1 MYLVSERGAILAETD
16 KKQSFWTTL
25 PGILT
30 GFAAL
35 LTAVTGSLV
44 ALYPHGCSGSQDN
57 AAVSRGDAPMT
68 PTNPHTQGTARE
80 TPSPTTEGK
89 ITATPKTHP
98 KQQATVRVI
107 SRAGEVKELFRRS
120 LRYNGLEEIDLTD
133 GQTIPFEKI
142 SLIDFLIVMGDK
154 TDVRVT
160 LTDGRTLEGSL
171 WTGNLF
177 DGVTDV
183 GPFSTP
189 VGKLKQIVI
198 ER

>member
-16 KKQSFWTTL
+16 KKNSFWTTL

-44 ALYPHGCSGSQDN
+44 ALYPHGCSGLQENS
-57 AAVSRGDAPMT
+57 AAGRDDAPMT
-68 PTNPHTQGTARE
+68 QTTPHPQGSTETASPAPAGKSIAIPATQ
-80 TPSPTTEGK
+80 
-89 ITATPKTHP
+89 P

-107 SRAGEVKELFRRS
+107 SRAGDVKELFRRS
-120 LRYNGLEEIDLTD
+120 FKYNGLEEIDLTD

-142 SLIDFLIVMGDK
+142 SMIDFSTVMGDK

-171 WTGNLF
+171 WTSNLF

-183 GPFSTP
+183 GPFSKQ